1 MKARL
6 FHLVL
11 HALVASAAG
20 FPVAT
25 LAAAPTFDCK
35 KAGGDVEKLICRDA
49 TLASLDIQLG
59 KVYKA
64 ATAKARGQLA
74 ARLKAEQRGWVK
86 GRNDCWKANGQETW
100 ITATWTVKTVKD
112 CVDAQYRL
120 RTSELQ
126 AVWRLVPP
134 KTVGYACQDNPAN
147 EVVANYF
154 DTDPPTVRMERGDRT
169 TTLWQVGA
177 AANGLFEGQ
186 NVSLVRQGSEAK
198 VNLLNTDTGQTEALG
213 CKAK

>member
-1 MKARL
+1 M
-6 FHLVL
+6 
-11 HALVASAAG
+11 
-20 FPVAT
+20 
-25 LAAAPTFDCK
+25 
-35 KAGGDVEKLICRDA
+35 
-49 TLASLDIQLG
+49 
-59 KVYKA
+59 
-64 ATAKARGQLA
+64 
-74 ARLKAEQRGWVK
+74 
-86 GRNDCWKANGQETW
+86 
-100 ITATWTVKTVKD
+100 
-112 CVDAQYRL
+112 
-120 RTSELQ
+120 
-126 AVWRLVPP
+126 WRLVPP